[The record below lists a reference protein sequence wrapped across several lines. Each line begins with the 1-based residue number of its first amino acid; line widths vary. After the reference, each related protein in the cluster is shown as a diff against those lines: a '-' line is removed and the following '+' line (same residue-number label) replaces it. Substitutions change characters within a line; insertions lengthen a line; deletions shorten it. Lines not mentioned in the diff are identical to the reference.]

1 MSLNCLPRCVIKFRK
16 WRKRLEIWEQH
27 VEHEEQRSYVGR
39 IVSVPTGNY
48 FYASPFFFFSFGTK
62 CVNRNAV
69 GELVER
75 SWFTCCFHGKEVD
88 TFRRRGGCWYPRNYF
103 WILLR
108 NSNIINEIVRIVLVN
123 FLLFLLFFLILKNI
137 KFNIKYNNI

>member
-1 MSLNCLPRCVIKFRK
+1 MTQAFRNMGATR
-16 WRKRLEIWEQH
+16 WTRRAAIVRWTDRFSSYWELFLR
-27 VEHEEQRSYVGR
+27 E
-39 IVSVPTGNY
+39 PL
-48 FYASPFFFFSFGTK
+48 FFFSFGTK

-137 KFNIKYNNI
+137 NIILKILKNFFSNK

>member
-1 MSLNCLPRCVIKFRK
+1 MNTKSSDRTLDGSFQFLLGIIFTR
-16 WRKRLEIWEQH
+16 
-27 VEHEEQRSYVGR
+27 
-39 IVSVPTGNY
+39 
-48 FYASPFFFFSFGTK
+48 APFFFFSFGTK

-137 KFNIKYNNI
+137 NIILKILKNFFSNK